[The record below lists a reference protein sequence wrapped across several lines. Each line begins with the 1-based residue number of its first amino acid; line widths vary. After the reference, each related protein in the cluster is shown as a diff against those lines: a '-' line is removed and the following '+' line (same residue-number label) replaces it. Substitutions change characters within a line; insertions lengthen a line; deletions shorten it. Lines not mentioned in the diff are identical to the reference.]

1 MESSST
7 PYSFELCISC
17 GNIPKKF
24 PVPQLGS
31 RIFACSTPMLF
42 RVSYIAFITTGG
54 V

>member
-31 RIFACSTPMLF
+31 SIFACSTPIFFNAL
-42 RVSYIAFITTGG
+42 YIAFITIGG